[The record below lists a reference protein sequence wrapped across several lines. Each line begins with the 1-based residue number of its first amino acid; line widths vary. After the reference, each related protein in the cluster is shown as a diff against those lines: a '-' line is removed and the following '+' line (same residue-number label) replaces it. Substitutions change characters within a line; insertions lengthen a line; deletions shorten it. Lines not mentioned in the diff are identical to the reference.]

1 LVASNGVSPK
11 SAELE
16 FGFNLNP
23 TSVTKDDIISRSYS
37 KSKQN
42 GLNSSPVDE
51 NDESGENFGELRDAF
66 SETGSKH
73 EVRFNYDFISLI
85 HFLF

>member
-1 LVASNGVSPK
+1 MTN
-11 SAELE
+11 
-16 FGFNLNP
+16 
-23 TSVTKDDIISRSYS
+23 DDIISGSYS

-51 NDESGENFGELRDAF
+51 NDESGENFGEFRDAL

-73 EVRFNYDFISLI
+73 EVWCHFDFISLI

>member
-1 LVASNGVSPK
+1 M
-11 SAELE
+11 
-16 FGFNLNP
+16 
-23 TSVTKDDIISRSYS
+23 TKDDIISGSYS

-42 GLNSSPVDE
+42 GLNFSPVDE
-51 NDESGENFGELRDAF
+51 NNESGENFGEFRDAF

-73 EVRFNYDFISLI
+73 EVWCNFDCISLI